1 MRFFN
6 RSVVLLI
13 CCTFFL
19 VSCSKDD
26 EDENKE
32 NIAFSP
38 IELPALRNGADDI
51 FLSPTTTFNGQQVIT
66 YSMEY
71 DKSKKHAR
79 WVAFKYYNV
88 QDKQI
93 GTVMTGNRQNGVVI
107 LGNLIRIFPR
117 LINGVQSDFG
127 KQGYDRGHICASS
140 DRLYSKDAN
149 EQTFYYSNMS
159 PQKNYFNGTKGI
171 WNDLE
176 GKVRTWGAK

>member
-51 FLSPTTTFNGQQVIT
+51 FLSPTTSFNGQHMGHRTKRFFQW
-66 YSMEY
+66 S
-71 DKSKKHAR
+71 
-79 WVAFKYYNV
+79 
-88 QDKQI
+88 
-93 GTVMTGNRQNGVVI
+93 
-107 LGNLIRIFPR
+107 
-117 LINGVQSDFG
+117 G
-127 KQGYDRGHICASS
+127 KMGER
-140 DRLYSKDAN
+140 
-149 EQTFYYSNMS
+149 F
-159 PQKNYFNGTKGI
+159 
-171 WNDLE
+171 
-176 GKVRTWGAK
+176 

>member
-66 YSMEY
+66 KVWSMTRV
-71 DKSKKHAR
+71 KSTLVG
-79 WVAFKYYNV
+79 WPLN
-88 QDKQI
+88 I
-93 GTVMTGNRQNGVVI
+93 IM
-107 LGNLIRIFPR
+107 
-117 LINGVQSDFG
+117 
-127 KQGYDRGHICASS
+127 
-140 DRLYSKDAN
+140 
-149 EQTFYYSNMS
+149 
-159 PQKNYFNGTKGI
+159 
-171 WNDLE
+171 
-176 GKVRTWGAK
+176 

>member
-51 FLSPTTTFNGQQVIT
+51 FLSPTTTFNGQKVT
-66 YSMEY
+66 LE
-71 DKSKKHAR
+71 SKAMI
-79 WVAFKYYNV
+79 VGIFV
-88 QDKQI
+88 LLQI
-93 GTVMTGNRQNGVVI
+93 VFIQKM
-107 LGNLIRIFPR
+107 PM
-117 LINGVQSDFG
+117 
-127 KQGYDRGHICASS
+127 
-140 DRLYSKDAN
+140 SKLSIIA
-149 EQTFYYSNMS
+149 
-159 PQKNYFNGTKGI
+159 I
-171 WNDLE
+171 
-176 GKVRTWGAK
+176 

>member
-38 IELPALRNGADDI
+38 IELPALRNGADDL

-88 QDKQI
+88 TGQTNWNRNDWKQ
-93 GTVMTGNRQNGVVI
+93 T
-107 LGNLIRIFPR
+107 
-117 LINGVQSDFG
+117 
-127 KQGYDRGHICASS
+127 
-140 DRLYSKDAN
+140 
-149 EQTFYYSNMS
+149 E
-159 PQKNYFNGTKGI
+159 
-171 WNDLE
+171 
-176 GKVRTWGAK
+176 WGGDPW